1 MNLIEES
8 FREKEEKK
16 KKKTTGIILGAII
29 FVVIIIIAIVSYLI
43 YIQNTTLKVFLD
55 GKESQKIRQM
65 LVIEN
70 DGTIYLP
77 IKEVASYLGYDS
89 YNGEYSDKSESSSKC
104 YVQGKD
110 GNEVA
115 NFSLNSNKV
124 YKLDLSSGTENY
136 EYEYFKKPVKAIN
149 GVLYASS
156 EAIEKGF
163 NIGFNYDEDKNRI
176 YIYTLP
182 YYVQSY
188 SPKVLDY
195 NYTKLS
201 ETFANEKTILQGMLV
216 VEKGEHTDKKVGVID
231 LNGNAILEP
240 KYDSIT
246 YLPDIG
252 DFLVETKEK
261 FGIISKDKRT
271 KVEIIYDSIELMDS
285 DSGLY
290 VAKKGN
296 KYGVIDL
303 NGKIKIFIENDEI
316 GMDISKFEQNNIK
329 NKYILAENVIPAR
342 KDKLW
347 GLYDKSGK
355 LIVDFKYDSFGF
367 IDKTNKDALNLL
379 VIPNYNVIVACKDK
393 KYTLLNSIGQELFA
407 APVADD
413 IYMTIS
419 EGQRNYYISVNNGV
433 MNVKDYFDKIGITE
447 KDQTLDNGNS
457 NNEQQDENNQESQEN
472 QQVENGENQENQ
484 ENQGNQENQDNQQTE
499 NYQEQENQNNE

>member
-89 YNGEYSDKSESSSKC
+89 YNGEYSDKSEDLSKC
-104 YVQGKD
+104 YVQCE
-110 GNEVA
+110 NEVA
-115 NFSLNSNKV
+115 NFSLKSNKI
-124 YKLDLSSGTENY
+124 YKLDLTEKKENY
-136 EYEYFKKPVKAIN
+136 ECVYFKKPVKAMD
-149 GVLYASS
+149 GALYASS
-156 EAIEKGF
+156 EAIEKAF
-163 NIGFNYDEDKNRI
+163 NVNFTYSQDENKI

-182 YYVQSY
+182 YLVEAYTS
-188 SPKVLDY
+188 KVLGY
-195 NYTKLS
+195 GYSKLS
-201 ETFANEKTILQGMLV
+201 ERFANQKAILDEMLIA
-216 VEKGEHTDKKVGVID
+216 EDATNSKIGVIN
-231 LNGNAILEP
+231 LNGDSKILEA
-240 KYDSIT
+240 KYDDIT
-246 YLPDIG
+246 YLDGIG
-252 DFLVETKEK
+252 DFLVETNDKY
-261 FGIISKDKRT
+261 GIISKDKRT
-271 KVEIIYDSIELMDS
+271 KVEIMYDSIELMDS
-285 DSGLY
+285 ESGLF
-290 VAKKGN
+290 VAKKDD
-296 KYGVIDL
+296 KYGVIDSK
-303 NGKIKIFIENDEI
+303 GKIKIYIENDEI
-316 GMDISKFEQNNIK
+316 GMDISRFAQNNIK
-329 NKYILAENVIPAR
+329 NKYILAENLIPAR
-342 KDKLW
+342 RDNLW
-347 GLYDKSGK
+347 GLYDKNGK
-355 LIVDFKYDSFGF
+355 LVVDFSYDSFGYVTL
-367 IDKTNKDALNLL
+367 TNKNAINLL

-393 KYTLLNSIGQELFA
+393 KYTLLNSVGQELFA

-419 EGQRNYYISVNNGV
+419 EGQRNYYISVNNGI
-433 MNVKDYFDKIGITE
+433 MSVKDYFDRIGITE
-447 KDQTLDNGNS
+447 KNQIINDNS

-484 ENQGNQENQDNQQTE
+484 EEQENQENQDNQQTE